1 MTANNVDK
9 ETLERAIAENE
20 TVCIDFWATW
30 CGPCRKFG
38 PIFEQVSDE
47 YENVYFAKADVDENP
62 ELAEELSI
70 QSVPT
75 LIIVRNREIAFR
87 QSGAVSAQA
96 LREIID
102 KTINADKTIEG

>member
-1 MTANNVDK
+1 MRSVPK
-9 ETLERAIAENE
+9 I
-20 TVCIDFWATW
+20 
-30 CGPCRKFG
+30 G